1 MQETPSALPE
11 AEKSW
16 KDILPELSKVFG
28 NLKQRLNPKRPKAHF
43 FHSGRIRRGK
53 KMLMGSGSQKKNFL
67 LLNLKPV
74 YQSKMGNHY
83 DSHFLFSDTAAQR
96 TQPG

>member
-1 MQETPSALPE
+1 
-11 AEKSW
+11 
-16 KDILPELSKVFG
+16 
-28 NLKQRLNPKRPKAHF
+28 
-43 FHSGRIRRGK
+43 
-53 KMLMGSGSQKKNFL
+53 MLMGSGSQKKNFL